1 MAYPA
6 LGLDGEA
13 LFEEGDQL
21 GVLRVQNEAVLH
33 ALPLQRHGGQAE
45 ALPGKQPVHGTSA
58 VVTEQRRLHLV
69 LQQPRLVAWRGVAPI
84 GHANAHQRVHAA
96 LQQASLHVERHRARQ
111 NTVLPSNKQA
121 RACEN
126 YDHAAVG
133 VTDEA

>member
-45 ALPGKQPVHGTSA
+45 ALPGKQSVHGTSA
-58 VVTEQRRLHLV
+58 VVTEQRGFDLV
-69 LQQPRLVAWRGVAPI
+69 L
-84 GHANAHQRVHAA
+84 
-96 LQQASLHVERHRARQ
+96 E
-111 NTVLPSNKQA
+111 
-121 RACEN
+121 
-126 YDHAAVG
+126 
-133 VTDEA
+133 